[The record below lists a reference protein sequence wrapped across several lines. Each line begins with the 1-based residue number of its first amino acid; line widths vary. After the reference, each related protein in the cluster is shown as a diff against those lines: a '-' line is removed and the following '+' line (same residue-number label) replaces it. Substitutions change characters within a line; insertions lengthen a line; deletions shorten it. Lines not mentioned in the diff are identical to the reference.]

1 LKQLLPAM
9 SAMKSIAREE
19 TAPKALNPVHIA
31 LAAYSVRDSNTR
43 MYSMFQSQPN
53 TTLQNIANKSK
64 KIIEDAEWLT
74 KNLKSKRR
82 RSTLEKRSATL
93 IWHQATKK
101 LFQMNLK
108 R

>member
-1 LKQLLPAM
+1 M

-53 TTLQNIANKSK
+53 TTL
-64 KIIEDAEWLT
+64 
-74 KNLKSKRR
+74 
-82 RSTLEKRSATL
+82 
-93 IWHQATKK
+93 
-101 LFQMNLK
+101 
-108 R
+108 